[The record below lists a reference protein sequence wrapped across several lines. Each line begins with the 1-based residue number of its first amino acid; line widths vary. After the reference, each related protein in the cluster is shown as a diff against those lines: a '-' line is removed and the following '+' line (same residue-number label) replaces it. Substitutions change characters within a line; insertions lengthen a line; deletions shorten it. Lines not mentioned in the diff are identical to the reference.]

1 MQTPAL
7 SIVGSWQHGFASRSS
22 ALHQWISILKQVLQY
37 HRLCFYPRFSIRPIG
52 FAVQRTLDMNRF
64 QIFNHHSME
73 FINNETMETHVKSNS
88 RRTQKEKEPF
98 VSPST
103 HNQQIDSIE
112 NGKIFGESPKR
123 FTVTEGRIQSRQSP
137 RQRCSIE
144 TKQN

>member
-1 MQTPAL
+1 
-7 SIVGSWQHGFASRSS
+7 
-22 ALHQWISILKQVLQY
+22 
-37 HRLCFYPRFSIRPIG
+37 
-52 FAVQRTLDMNRF
+52 
-64 QIFNHHSME
+64 ME

-144 TKQN
+144 TKQNWFGGNIFMGLTDRQILWDRNFGRETMRY

>member
-1 MQTPAL
+1 MD
-7 SIVGSWQHGFASRSS
+7 IY
-22 ALHQWISILKQVLQY
+22 LKQVLQY

-52 FAVQRTLDMNRF
+52 FAVRRTLDMNRF